1 MEKEKKR
8 FAFLLKIVKQ
18 LPLLICFAVLIF
30 ESNSKLSVK
39 QYEVLAYFVEAM
51 SVIYILITGKDIYR
65 ILMVKIMKK

>member
-8 FAFLLKIVKQ
+8 FAFLLKIGEQ

-51 SVIYILITGKDIYR
+51 SVIYVLITAKDIHR
-65 ILMVKIMKK
+65 IIMVKIMKK